1 MQINHPYKFKFK
13 QLFTFIALILFA
25 TANAQQD
32 TAKKEFKPS
41 GKIYGYAFGD
51 YYYKMHADS
60 AGRGTNQYS
69 NMPETTNGFEF
80 RRIYLGYDYNI
91 SERFSTEFLLSY
103 EGNTL
108 SDNSR
113 TVFIKAANL
122 RWKNIYKG
130 ADLIFGQQATPAF
143 PLLAEKIWG
152 YRSIEKTILDMRK
165 GASSNDLGIG
175 IQAKIGEKGNFGYNL
190 LVGNGTAQ
198 KLETDIFKKFYGD
211 FWVKLLNQKL
221 VFDVYADYERT
232 MMTPVLHK
240 YKSNFK
246 FDAMYTTDAITV
258 GVEVYS
264 QLQHNYVGY
273 TDTTASPFT
282 HDTTNAM
289 VLGIS
294 GFVRGTIIKDKL
306 GFFARYDL
314 YNPNTSFNAEY
325 VYSMGSAPVTE
336 SFMTVGVDYT
346 PHKNVHIMPNLWYN
360 SYMSRAKNATGHV
373 KSDFDMVPRLTVWY
387 IFK

>member
-1 MQINHPYKFKFK
+1 MQIKYPFRFK
-13 QLFTFIALILFA
+13 QIFTLAVLGLSISAH
-25 TANAQQD
+25 AQQD

-60 AGRGTNQYS
+60 AGRGINQYS

-91 SERFSTEFLLSY
+91 SERFSTEFLFAY

-108 SDNSR
+108 ADNSR
-113 TVFIKAANL
+113 TVFIKAANV
-122 RWKNIYKG
+122 RWKNLYKG

-143 PLLAEKIWG
+143 PMLAEKIWG

-175 IQAKIGEKGNFGYNL
+175 IQAKIGEKGNFGYNV
-190 LVGNGTAQ
+190 LVGNGSAQ
-198 KLETDIFKKFYGD
+198 KLESDIFKKFYGD

-221 VFDVYADYERT
+221 VFDIYADYERT

-240 YKSNFK
+240 YKSNIK
-246 FDAMYTTDAITV
+246 FDAIYTTDALTV
-258 GVEVYS
+258 GVEVYA
-264 QLQHNYVGY
+264 QELHNYDGFTNPTVTPFE
-273 TDTTASPFT
+273 TDTT
-282 HDTTNAM
+282 NGVGM
-289 VLGIS
+289 GVS

-306 GFFARYDL
+306 NFFARYDMF
-314 YNPNTSFNAEY
+314 NPDTKFHPEDI
-325 VYSMGSAPVTE
+325 YSMGAAPVTE
-336 SFMTVGVDYT
+336 TFITAGIDYT
-346 PHKNVHIMPNLWYN
+346 PHKNVHIMPNIWYN
-360 SYMSRAKNATGHV
+360 GYTSRAKSASGHV
-373 KSDFDMVPRLTVWY
+373 KSDYDLVPRLTVWY